1 APRMMPPK
9 DAPEG
14 YACYYG
20 AMFCSVV
27 LSVAASVQPFCTK
40 PLFTLLEQNVVGDN
54 AFIIEVLYDEY
65 LEEARELDV
74 PHEELISPVAFMQA
88 QRDKE
93 TKADVLFDSFLE
105 SVSILQKDLAWQAV
119 IQTIR
124 RRALLHAREIQNP
137 WKNTTWFDVATQ
149 GVHSA
154 QLLSTIN
161 AFLLQYADVDRADRY
176 AAKIAKLQ
184 GDQETCAEAER
195 RTMKRWSLYNDIIE
209 PAESVQMM
217 SQWYPSLKQSDDG
230 IGEMM
235 RILMSGNEDS
245 EQKKV
250 MDTIFQLHVT
260 VYEKSIRDLVAL
272 VKQTRIT
279 EGIDLLSDGCGIST
293 KAKNEILQKTAE
305 IHELNMI
312 TIKSIQKLLTDEQLQ
327 ELEQDG

>member
-1 APRMMPPK
+1 
-9 DAPEG
+9 
-14 YACYYG
+14 
-20 AMFCSVV
+20 MFCGVV

-40 PLFTLLEQNVVGDN
+40 PLFTLLEQSVEGDN
-54 AFIIEVLYDEY
+54 KFIMEVLYDEY
-65 LEEARELDV
+65 LEEARDLDV
-74 PHEELISPVAFMQA
+74 PYEDLISPVAFIQA

-93 TKADVLFDSFLE
+93 IKADVLFDSFLE
-105 SVSILQKDLAWQAV
+105 SIAVLQNDTALQSA
-119 IQTIR
+119 IQTVR

-149 GVHSA
+149 GMHSA
-154 QLLSTIN
+154 QLLLSIDT
-161 AFLLQYADVDRADRY
+161 FLLQYADVDRADRY
-176 AAKIAKLQ
+176 AAMLAKLQ

-250 MDTIFQLHVT
+250 IDTIFQLHVT
-260 VYEKSIRDLVAL
+260 VYEKNIRDLVAL

-293 KAKNEILQKTAE
+293 KAKNAILQKTAE
-305 IHELNMI
+305 IHELNMT